1 LQLTAPGTIKK
12 GEHVNLRDKYNH
24 AIQTAKSLRMDG
36 SAEERDGKLYFKGTV
51 NSEDEKNQIWN
62 ALKTVPDWQ
71 KEVVGDIRV
80 KAGAAP
86 SAPASPRA
94 PATAAETTYTVKA
107 GDTLSGIAKQFLGN
121 ANDYMEIFNAN
132 RDQLT
137 DPDKIKPGQVLRI
150 PQHAR

>member
-1 LQLTAPGTIKK
+1 M
-12 GEHVNLRDKYNH
+12 NLRDKYNH